1 MITLGVIGVVA
12 ALTMPVLITDY
23 QKKTTAKKV
32 SRFYTMM
39 YNAINA
45 TNSEEGN
52 SLWIDEYPY
61 KDDKKSKEFYDR
73 YLDNKIV
80 AYKKLDWYGN
90 YVIGLSDGSAFIP
103 WFGTLGEK
111 YVFFTYCTTFEHCK
125 THRDQ
130 GYDGING
137 FLFIYDKTRK
147 FTSYCSLN
155 DSRDKL
161 LSSCEAKKANDH
173 NKSHCCSALLMKDN
187 WEIEKDYPWK

>member
-1 MITLGVIGVVA
+1 
-12 ALTMPVLITDY
+12 
-23 QKKTTAKKV
+23 
-32 SRFYTMM
+32 MM

-61 KDDKKSKEFYDR
+61 KDDKNGKEFYDR

-103 WFGTLGEK
+103 WFGILGEK

-125 THRDQ
+125 THREQ

-137 FLFIYDKTRK
+137 FFVYIR
-147 FTSYCSLN
+147 
-155 DSRDKL
+155 
-161 LSSCEAKKANDH
+161 
-173 NKSHCCSALLMKDN
+173 
-187 WEIEKDYPWK
+187 